1 MATFTLVANINL
13 GDETTVPNNLFFKI
27 YSDDKLY
34 YTTGKA
40 SEDADVTIVG
50 DVVTIVNIPITG
62 FENFKLKVTQV
73 DEAQNEGSKSNEITV
88 GPVLSFYEE
97 GFYESG
103 FYQ

>member
-13 GDETTVPNNLFFKI
+13 GDETTVPSNLFFKI
-27 YSDDKLY
+27 YNSDVLY
-34 YTTGKA
+34 HTTGKV
-40 SEDADVTIVG
+40 SEDANVTLVG
-50 DVVTIVNIPITG
+50 DVVTIVNIPQTG
-62 FENFKLKVTQV
+62 FENFHLKVTQV
-73 DEAQNEGSKSNEITV
+73 DEAQNEGGKSNEISV